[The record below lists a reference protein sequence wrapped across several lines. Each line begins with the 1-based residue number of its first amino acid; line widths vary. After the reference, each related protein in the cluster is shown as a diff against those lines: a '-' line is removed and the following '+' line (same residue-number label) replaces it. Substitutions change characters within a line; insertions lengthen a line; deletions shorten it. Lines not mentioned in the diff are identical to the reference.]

1 MNAPREVYLL
11 LSLLGGVLIVATF
24 IGVVLLRRAKDLQA
38 RTAVENLNARII
50 AWWAMILVAGGACL
64 AGRQALIVL
73 FAIISFCALR
83 EVLTIM
89 RTRPGDRCALLTSFG
104 LVLPIQYSLIWTGWY
119 GFFVIFIPVYGFV
132 AVPILTAVSG
142 DTNDFLARTAETQ
155 WALMVAV
162 YCISYVPA
170 LLMLKVPGFQ
180 DRSVLLLVFLLV
192 VVQSSDVLQYI
203 SGKLLGRHKIA
214 PHLSPS
220 KTVEGFVG
228 GIVGATTLGASLWR
242 MTPFTRTQAAGM
254 ALAIAVTGFLG
265 GLVMS
270 GVKRDRRQK
279 DWGNLIAGHGGL
291 LDRFDSVCFAAPIF
305 FHLTRYFFTP

>member
-11 LSLLGGVLIVATF
+11 FGALLGALTVATF
-24 IGVVLLRRAKDLQA
+24 LGTVLLRRAKDSPTRA
-38 RTAVENLNARII
+38 AVENLNARII
-50 AWWAMILVAGGACL
+50 AWWGMILVAGGACL
-64 AGRQALIVL
+64 VGRQALIVL
-73 FAIISFCALR
+73 FAVISFCALR
-83 EVLTIM
+83 EVMTIM
-89 RTRPGDRCALLTSFG
+89 PTRPADRSALLTSFW
-104 LVLPIQYSLIWTGWY
+104 LVLPLQYSLIWIGWY

-132 AVPILTAVSG
+132 TLSALAAVSG

-155 WALMVAV
+155 WALLVAV

-180 DRSVLLLVFLLV
+180 DGSVLLVVFLLV
-192 VVQSSDVLQYI
+192 VAQSSDVLQYLF
-203 SGKLLGRHKIA
+203 GKLLGRRQIA

-228 GIVGATTLGASLWR
+228 GILGATTLGASLWR
-242 MTPFTRTQAAGM
+242 MTPFTRAQAAGM

-270 GVKRDRRQK
+270 GVKRDRRVK
-279 DWGNLIAGHGGL
+279 DWGNLIPGHGGL
-291 LDRFDSVCFAAPIF
+291 LDRFDAVCFAAPIF

>member
-1 MNAPREVYLL
+1 MNAHGEMYLL
-11 LSLLGGVLIVATF
+11 LGALAGVLIVATF
-24 IGVVLLRRAKDLQA
+24 IGALLLRRAKDSHTKA
-38 RTAVENLNARII
+38 AVDNLNARII

-73 FAIISFCALR
+73 FALISFCALR

-89 RTRPGDRCALLTSFG
+89 RTHPADRSALLTTFW

-119 GFFVIFIPVYGFV
+119 GLFVVFIPVYAFV
-132 AVPILTAVSG
+132 ALPILTVVSG
-142 DTNDFLARTAETQ
+142 DTNDFLTRSAETQ

-170 LLMLKVPGFQ
+170 LLMLEVPGFQ

-203 SGKLLGRHKIA
+203 FGKLLGRHKIA
-214 PHLSPS
+214 AHLSPS

-228 GIVGATTLGASLWR
+228 GIIGATMLGVSLWR
-242 MTPFTRTQAAGM
+242 MTPFSRIQAAGM
-254 ALAIAVTGFLG
+254 ALALAVSGFLG

-270 GVKRDRRQK
+270 GVKRDRRAK
-279 DWGNLIAGHGGL
+279 DWGGLIPGHGGL
-291 LDRFDSVCFAAPIF
+291 LDRFDSICFAAPIF